1 MKRLDWW
8 QVALKLAGTS
18 RRLVKRGG
26 ARTTRLK
33 KRNVRWSSIML
44 VGLVIGTV
52 ATMLASARS
61 NGALLSPLASTVSG
75 YENGGLAPG
84 QPASPPAGIKSYDN
98 GSSAL
103 QVPAPAPTTAAAMAA
118 SGATSGAVPSSQD
131 ASGTGQVAPPD
142 WDRMIIRTATLQI
155 TVKDVGAGLDQIRS
169 LADANAGYISG
180 SDSRIE
186 SDYTVATIT
195 MQVPARLFD
204 SVMSKLRAIGVKVTQ
219 ENVTSSDVTEEYT
232 DLQSQLR
239 NLQATETRMLAL
251 QQKADKLEDIL
262 ALDRELRQV
271 QGDIEKIQGRT
282 NFLSKRSEMSTIT
295 LSLYPDIAPL
305 PSVKVAAEGWN
316 PGEIAA
322 RAWNSSLQ
330 LLSGVV
336 GAAITVAVFMWW
348 AVPLL
353 LLALWL
359 AIRPVRRTT
368 PDNPTAE
375 A

>member
-75 YENGGLAPG
+75 YENGGLAPR
-84 QPASPPAGIKSYDN
+84 QPASQPAGIKSYDN

-103 QVPAPAPTTAAAMAA
+103 QGPAPAPTTAAAMAA

-131 ASGTGQVAPPD
+131 ASATGQVAPPD

-155 TVKDVGAGLDQIRS
+155 TVKDVGTSLDQVRS

-239 NLQATETRMLAL
+239 NLQATETRMLTL

-295 LSLYPDIAPL
+295 LSLYPDIAPA
-305 PSVKVAAEGWN
+305 PVKAAAEGWN
-316 PGEIAA
+316 PVEIAA
-322 RAWNSSLQ
+322 RAWNSSLL

-368 PDNPTAE
+368 PDNPAAE